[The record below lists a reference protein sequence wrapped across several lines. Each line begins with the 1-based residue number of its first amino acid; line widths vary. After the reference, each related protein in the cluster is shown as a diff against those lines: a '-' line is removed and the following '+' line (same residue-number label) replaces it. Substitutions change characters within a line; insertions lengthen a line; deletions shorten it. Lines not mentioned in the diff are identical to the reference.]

1 MKSNVTLR
9 SNVYIN
15 KTQSTF
21 DSDFILQLRDY
32 AVLKQYYN
40 PSTKI
45 CDAPLSPL
53 QRRIVE
59 QASPKCAYEV
69 GTMSWG
75 VPIGG
80 NQLVCRCEETD
91 CERYPECS
99 AKPNFEKVHREYAQ
113 PDSVEFEPELT
124 AQAPFQPTKSLTML
138 PGKETVFGPLP
149 VETRQENTISEDA
162 VLKPSEDKTFAGQ
175 TEKSEEP
182 PPQENQPIQR
192 TETITQDNVICAG
205 LESRIFVNAG
215 PGTGKTYTVV
225 KRLCKIF
232 EGNDFE
238 GTVLVLCFSKNAV
251 NVIGSRFRDA
261 VGHRADA
268 LMEDGG
274 LIIRTFDSFATYALA
289 DELPPGLNYEQRI
302 EMFIEKLGKNPDI
315 LDEVAY
321 LIVDEV
327 QDTVGNRARML
338 QTMIENA
345 SFGVLLLGD
354 SCQAIYDWNARAKGD
369 WTSEKL
375 FCWIA
380 EQNFQICELET
391 NHRQAD
397 ILDQMGMQMRDSL
410 LHGTEAEQEQ
420 TLSECKAQ
428 LRNLRPSCGI
438 KGLPQK
444 LTMQSDLILCKTN
457 GEAAVISD
465 KLFGGESGFV
475 DHTVMQ
481 AAGHKSLA
489 PWIGMILGGCT
500 EELIS
505 RETFGD
511 LAAHKGI
518 EDIEEKWEALK
529 SLDSHTRSAVLH
541 RREALGRLMRLDALP
556 DICLNLPENGVIV
569 STVHRA
575 KGSEADHVYW
585 LDSPLVLKGQEKAA
599 GVRADALKASY
610 VAVTRAK
617 KDIQIIDVESEIYT
631 QGAMD
636 SYLKC
641 LGGDRWIKAIPY
653 KRKGIKR
660 FCGGITMQPDDVDLF
675 SCVAGSDAQQ
685 IQELLAQMAPG
696 IDLELYPS
704 TSGSGFDIFC
714 DGCMIGKTNGSF
726 TDALFAGFQATNNNK
741 NMPVSIDSAYISAL
755 ITVVEPNVAKTEN
768 VYQASGCWL
777 GYELGGF
784 AHINYS

>member
-1 MKSNVTLR
+1 MKSNITLR

-15 KTQSTF
+15 KTQSTI
-21 DSDFILQLRDY
+21 DPDFILQLRDY
-32 AVLKQYYN
+32 AALKRYYN

-59 QASPKCAYEV
+59 QASPKCSYEV

-80 NQLVCRCEETD
+80 SRLVCRCEETD
-91 CERYPECS
+91 CELYPECS
-99 AKPNFEKVHREYAQ
+99 AKPNFEKIHREYAQ
-113 PDSVEFEPELT
+113 PDPVKFEPESITQTLCQPAKPLT
-124 AQAPFQPTKSLTML
+124 APPE
-138 PGKETVFGPLP
+138 KETAFEPLP
-149 VETRQENTISEDA
+149 AEARRENTISEDT
-162 VLKPSEDKTFAGQ
+162 VLKPSEDKPFAER
-175 TEKSEEP
+175 TKKAEEP
-182 PPQENQPIQR
+182 SPQENQSIQK
-192 TETITQDNVICAG
+192 TETITQDKVIRAG
-205 LESRIFVNAG
+205 LDSRILVNAG

-232 EGNDFE
+232 EENDFE

-251 NVIGSRFRDA
+251 SVIGSRFRET

-274 LIIRTFDSFATYALA
+274 LMIRTFDSFATYALA

-302 EMFIEKLGKNPDI
+302 ELFIEKLGKNPDI
-315 LDEVAY
+315 LDEVTY

-327 QDTVGNRARML
+327 QDTVGTRARML
-338 QTMIENA
+338 RAMIENA

-354 SCQAIYDWNARAKGD
+354 SCQAIYDWNAKAKGD

-380 EQNFQICELET
+380 EQGFQTCELET
-391 NHRQAD
+391 NHRQAG
-397 ILDQMGMQMRDSL
+397 ILEQLGMQMRGSL
-410 LHGTEAEQEQ
+410 LHGTEDEQEQ

-428 LRNLRPSCGI
+428 LRNLRPSCEM
-438 KGLPQK
+438 KELPRK
-444 LTMQSDLILCKTN
+444 LTMESDLILCKTN
-457 GEAAVISD
+457 GEAAVMSD

-500 EELIS
+500 EELVS

-511 LAAHKGI
+511 LATHKGV

-529 SLDSHTRSAVLH
+529 SLDPHTRSAVLH
-541 RREALGRLMRLDALP
+541 RREILERLTKVDTLP
-556 DICLNLPENGVIV
+556 DICLNLPGNGVIV

-585 LDSPLVLKGQEKAA
+585 LDSPLVLKGQEKTA

-617 KDIQIIDVESEIYT
+617 KDIQIIDVQSEIYT

-636 SYLKC
+636 GYLKC
-641 LGGDRWIKAIPY
+641 LGSDRWIKAIPY

-675 SCVAGSDAQQ
+675 SCAAGSDAQQ
-685 IQELLAQMAPG
+685 IQELLAQMEPG

-714 DGCMIGKTNGSF
+714 DGCMIGKTNDSF

-741 NMPVSIDSAYISAL
+741 NMPVSINSTYISAL
-755 ITVVEPNVAKTEN
+755 ITVVEPNAAKAEN